1 MGLTGTIDHRK
12 TTEINKPKSASSEKE
27 VRFSAFLEE
36 LDQRV
41 RQYFFQCLNGRI
53 AEIIAA

>member
-27 VRFSAFLEE
+27 VRFSVFLSVFN
-36 LDQRV
+36 QRV
-41 RQYFFQCLNGRI
+41 RQHCFQCLNGRI